1 MMKFTVKIS
10 TPEAYDGEMAH
21 IIVTATKSGR
31 RWISKEVQDTGNAA
45 EEAMVIEEMIN
56 DGVKLLPHAWLEM
69 DRNGNVI
76 EKFFD
81 SGNRLLRELRY
92 TGRADPGQPT
102 TRTANRPTG
111 KLRPSDPDYFETR

>member
-76 EKFFD
+76 YNWEK
-81 SGNRLLRELRY
+81 
-92 TGRADPGQPT
+92 
-102 TRTANRPTG
+102 
-111 KLRPSDPDYFETR
+111 